1 MVRTVVIAF
10 AWIVGSVGFCF
21 AIAVER
27 SEPLGS
33 LAGGLAIATAVLSA
47 MFCTMSESVIEDGVR
62 SAMLGALALG
72 MTLAIP
78 TTVPLSLAFVPGV
91 AAIVASSLNYLLK
104 RYLRLRSDR
113 LHAKT
118 P

>member
-10 AWIVGSVGFCF
+10 AWIAGSVGFCF

-33 LAGGLAIATAVLSA
+33 LIGVLAFATAVLSA
-47 MFCTMSESVIEDGVR
+47 MFCTMGESVIEDGVKT
-62 SAMLGALALG
+62 AMIGALALG

-78 TTVPLSLAFVPGV
+78 TTVPFSLAFAPGV
-91 AAIVASSLNYLLK
+91 AAVVASSLNYLRK

-113 LHAKT
+113 HDGG
-118 P
+118 